1 MHGNVSVIGLS
12 TPKVVLRGKS
22 VKRTMKI
29 CKRIFMDA
37 IDLFNE
43 EAGDLMEEVYHHNT
57 KCYPLG
63 CTEG

>member
-1 MHGNVSVIGLS
+1 MHGNVSVIGPYQKWS
-12 TPKVVLRGKS
+12 CGVIS
-22 VKRTMKI
+22 VKCTMKI